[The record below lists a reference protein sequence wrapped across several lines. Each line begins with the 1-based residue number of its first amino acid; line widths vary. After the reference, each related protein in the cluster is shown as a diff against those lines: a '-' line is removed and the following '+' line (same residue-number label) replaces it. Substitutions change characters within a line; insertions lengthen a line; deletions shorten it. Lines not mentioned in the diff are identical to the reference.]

1 MTLDRPALRIT
12 WRGDEYDPLKRGS
25 KISLKLVHAIIKDG
39 KFLYA
44 SGENRSTIA
53 L

>member
-12 WRGDEYDPLKRGS
+12 WRGDEYDPLTRGNE
-25 KISLKLVHAIIKDG
+25 ISLKLVHAIIKDG
-39 KFLYA
+39 KFLYENE
-44 SGENRSTIA
+44 ENRLTIA

>member
-25 KISLKLVHAIIKDG
+25 EISLKLVHAIIKDG
-39 KFLYA
+39 NSCMRPAK
-44 SGENRSTIA
+44 TD
-53 L
+53 